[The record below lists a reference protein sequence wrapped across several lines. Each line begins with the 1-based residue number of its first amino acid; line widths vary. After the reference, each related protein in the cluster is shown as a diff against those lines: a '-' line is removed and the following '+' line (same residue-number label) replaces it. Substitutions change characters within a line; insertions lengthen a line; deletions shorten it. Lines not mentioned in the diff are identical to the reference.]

1 MAPIPTNFMNAKRRV
16 IHITNRGK
24 YIAGSTYNPKAKFY
38 RNPGGAVVS
47 TRYANL
53 STIPQAIRPKID
65 RKTRSNYGEPR
76 APYRAREGGVVVRH
90 VKRKAYIGAM
100 MEGYV
105 KAPRKVRSNK
115 GVKRGPRKPKAASAS
130 TSPVRN
136 NLAVRL
142 QRYLNANT
150 ANKSILSTANLTSIN
165 RAAKLLK
172 IIAGNGQGWRFK
184 KGSSAGSYKN
194 VSEGTPR
201 RMTRSNILQ
210 AIHNYGQGNSNR
222 NINKH
227 VREFRAPTPSHLWM

>member
-1 MAPIPTNFMNAKRRV
+1 MPTSTIFFNAQRRV
-16 IHITNRGK
+16 IMLTNRGK
-24 YIAGSTYNPKAKFY
+24 YIAGSTYNPKAKFF

-53 STIPQAIRPKID
+53 TTIPTAIRPKIN
-65 RKTRSNYGEPR
+65 RKTRSNYGEAR
-76 APYRAREGGVVVRH
+76 GKYAAREGGVAVRH

-100 MEGYV
+100 MEGYA

-130 TSPVRN
+130 ASPNRN
-136 NLAVRL
+136 QLAVRL
-142 QRYLNANT
+142 QRYLNGNT
-150 ANKSILSTANLTSIN
+150 ANKSILSTPNLTSIN
-165 RAAKLLK
+165 QAAKLLK
-172 IIAGNGQGWRFK
+172 IVAGNGHGWRFK

-210 AIHNYGQGNSNR
+210 AMHNYGQGSNNR
-222 NINKH
+222 NINRY
-227 VREFRAPTPSHLWM
+227 VREFREPTPSHLWM

>member
-1 MAPIPTNFMNAKRRV
+1 MAPTPTNFMNAKRRV

-130 TSPVRN
+130 TSPARN

-150 ANKSILSTANLTSIN
+150 ANKSILSTANLANIN

-210 AIHNYGQGNSNR
+210 AIHNYGQGNSNK